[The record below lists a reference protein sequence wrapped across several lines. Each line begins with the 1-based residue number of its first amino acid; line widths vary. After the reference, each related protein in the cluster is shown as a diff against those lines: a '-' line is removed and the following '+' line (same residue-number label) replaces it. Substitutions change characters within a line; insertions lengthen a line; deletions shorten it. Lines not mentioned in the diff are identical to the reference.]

1 MSLVNLEYLFEE
13 PTNLNEESLPDY
25 ASLDFLSNGSHIYG
39 EIMWPHNLKE
49 KRHPCV
55 IMLHGFPGSARN
67 DDISHAL
74 CRIGCVVI
82 VPHHRGAWGSQGKYL
97 ITHCVEDA
105 VNLANYAHSKDF
117 LEKYNVQKNQIYL
130 LGHSM
135 GGNSALNAG
144 KNLDF
149 IRGIIM
155 LAPYDPTCFLRLG
168 KAAYMKALLNEGK
181 ILNSDGI
188 DSIYEDIVENSEKL
202 AFPNAFDSV
211 KEKNLLIFE
220 AKYDTVSS
228 NEEMIHPLWKKLI
241 QYREENQNHKND
253 DEELP
258 LQKLVEYPVEHGLLG
273 RRISII
279 REIANFIKITGDAK

>member
-1 MSLVNLEYLFEE
+1 MSFVNLEYLFED
-13 PTNLNEESLPDY
+13 PTELNEAALPDY
-25 ASLDFLSNGSHIYG
+25 ASLDFVSNGSHIYG
-39 EIMWPHNLKE
+39 EIMWPHNMKQ
-49 KRHPCV
+49 KKHPCV

-105 VNLANYAHSKDF
+105 VNLALYAHSAEF
-117 LEKYNVQKNQIYL
+117 LENYNVHPDQIFL

-144 KNLDF
+144 KQLAF
-149 IRGIIM
+149 VRGLVM

-168 KAAYMKALLNEGK
+168 KEAYIKALLNEGK
-181 ILNSDGI
+181 ILKSDGI
-188 DSIYEDIVENSEKL
+188 DSIYDDIVQNKENL
-202 AFPNAFDSV
+202 AFPNAFEGV
-211 KEKNLLIFE
+211 KNKNILIFA

-228 NEEMIHPLWKKLI
+228 NQEMIVPLWNKLEQNRPNLKKSDGSVKAIQKLI
-241 QYREENQNHKND
+241 
-253 DEELP
+253 
-258 LQKLVEYPVEHGLLG
+258 EYPVQHGLLG
-273 RRISII
+273 RRILMI
-279 REIANFIKITGDAK
+279 REIAEFIKEAGEL

>member
-1 MSLVNLEYLFEE
+1 MSFVNLEYLFED
-13 PTNLNEESLPDY
+13 PTELNEAALPDY
-25 ASLDFLSNGSHIYG
+25 ASLDFVSNGSHIYG
-39 EIMWPHNLKE
+39 EIMWPHNMKQ
-49 KRHPCV
+49 KKHPCV

-105 VNLANYAHSKDF
+105 VNLALYAHSAEF
-117 LEKYNVQKNQIYL
+117 LENYNVHPDQIFL

-144 KNLDF
+144 KQLDF
-149 IRGIIM
+149 VRGLVM

-168 KAAYMKALLNEGK
+168 KEAYIKALLNEGK
-181 ILNSDGI
+181 ILKSDGI
-188 DSIYEDIVENSEKL
+188 DSIYEDIVQNKENL
-202 AFPNAFDSV
+202 AFPNAFDGV
-211 KEKNLLIFE
+211 KNKNILIFA

-228 NEEMIHPLWKKLI
+228 NQEMIIPLWNKLEQNRPNLKRADGSKKAIQKLI
-241 QYREENQNHKND
+241 
-253 DEELP
+253 
-258 LQKLVEYPVEHGLLG
+258 EYPVQHGLLG
-273 RRISII
+273 RRI
-279 REIANFIKITGDAK
+279 

>member
-1 MSLVNLEYLFEE
+1 MSFVNLEYLFED
-13 PTNLNEESLPDY
+13 PTELNESALPDY
-25 ASLDFLSNGSHIYG
+25 ASLDFVSNGSHIYG
-39 EIMWPHNLKE
+39 EIMWPHNMAQK
-49 KRHPCV
+49 KHPCV

-105 VNLANYAHSKDF
+105 VNLALYAHSAEF
-117 LEKYNVQKNQIYL
+117 LENYNVHPDQIFL

-144 KNLDF
+144 KQLDF
-149 IRGIIM
+149 VRGLVM

-168 KAAYMKALLNEGK
+168 KEAYIKALLNEGK
-181 ILNSDGI
+181 ILKSDGI
-188 DSIYEDIVENSEKL
+188 DSIYEDIVQNKENL
-202 AFPNAFDSV
+202 AFPNAFDGV
-211 KEKNLLIFE
+211 KNKNILIFA

-228 NEEMIHPLWKKLI
+228 NQEMIIPLWNKLEQNKPNLKKSDGSVKAIQKLI
-241 QYREENQNHKND
+241 
-253 DEELP
+253 
-258 LQKLVEYPVEHGLLG
+258 EYPVQHGLLG
-273 RRISII
+273 RRILMI
-279 REIANFIKITGDAK
+279 REIAEFIKEAGEL

>member
-1 MSLVNLEYLFEE
+1 MSFVNLEYLFED
-13 PTNLNEESLPDY
+13 PTELNESALPDY
-25 ASLDFLSNGSHIYG
+25 ASLDFVSNGSHIYG
-39 EIMWPHNLKE
+39 EIMWPHNMAQK
-49 KRHPCV
+49 KHPCV

-105 VNLANYAHSKDF
+105 VNLALYAHSAEF
-117 LEKYNVQKNQIYL
+117 LENYNVHPDQIFL

-144 KNLDF
+144 KQLDF
-149 IRGIIM
+149 VRGLVM

-168 KAAYMKALLNEGK
+168 KEAYIKALLNEGK
-181 ILNSDGI
+181 ILKSDGI
-188 DSIYEDIVENSEKL
+188 DSIYEDIVQNKENL
-202 AFPNAFDSV
+202 AFPNAFNGV
-211 KEKNLLIFE
+211 KNKNILIFA

-228 NEEMIHPLWKKLI
+228 NQEMIVPLWNKLEQNRPNLKKSDGSVKAIQKLI
-241 QYREENQNHKND
+241 
-253 DEELP
+253 
-258 LQKLVEYPVEHGLLG
+258 EYPVQHGLLG
-273 RRISII
+273 RRILMI
-279 REIANFIKITGDAK
+279 REIAEFIKEAGEL

>member
-1 MSLVNLEYLFEE
+1 MSFVNLEYLFED
-13 PTNLNEESLPDY
+13 PTELNEAALPDY
-25 ASLDFLSNGSHIYG
+25 ASLDFVSNGSHIYG
-39 EIMWPHNLKE
+39 EIMWPHNMKQ
-49 KRHPCV
+49 KKHPCV

-105 VNLANYAHSKDF
+105 VNLALYAHSAEF
-117 LEKYNVQKNQIYL
+117 LENYNVHPDQIFL

-144 KNLDF
+144 KQLDF
-149 IRGIIM
+149 VRGLVM

-168 KAAYMKALLNEGK
+168 KEAYIKALLNEGK
-181 ILNSDGI
+181 ILKSDGI
-188 DSIYEDIVENSEKL
+188 DSIYEDIVQNKENL
-202 AFPNAFDSV
+202 AFPNAFDGV
-211 KEKNLLIFE
+211 KNKNILIFA

-228 NEEMIHPLWKKLI
+228 NQEMIIPLWNKLEQNRTNLKRADGSKKAIQKLI
-241 QYREENQNHKND
+241 
-253 DEELP
+253 
-258 LQKLVEYPVEHGLLG
+258 EYPVQHGLLG
-273 RRISII
+273 RRILMI
-279 REIANFIKITGDAK
+279 REIAEFIKEAGEL

>member
-1 MSLVNLEYLFEE
+1 MSFVNLEYLFED
-13 PTNLNEESLPDY
+13 PTELNESALPDY
-25 ASLDFLSNGSHIYG
+25 ASLDFVSNGSHIYG
-39 EIMWPHNLKE
+39 EIMWPHNMAQK
-49 KRHPCV
+49 KHPCV

-105 VNLANYAHSKDF
+105 VNLALYAHSAEF
-117 LEKYNVQKNQIYL
+117 LENYNVHPDQIFL

-144 KNLDF
+144 KQLDF
-149 IRGIIM
+149 VRGLVM

-168 KAAYMKALLNEGK
+168 KEAYIKALLNEGK
-181 ILNSDGI
+181 ILKSDGI
-188 DSIYEDIVENSEKL
+188 DSIYEDIVQNKENL
-202 AFPNAFDSV
+202 AFPNAFDGV
-211 KEKNLLIFE
+211 KNKNILIFA

-228 NEEMIHPLWKKLI
+228 NQEMIIPLWNKLEQNRPNLKRADGSKKAIQKLI
-241 QYREENQNHKND
+241 
-253 DEELP
+253 
-258 LQKLVEYPVEHGLLG
+258 EYPVQHGLLG
-273 RRISII
+273 RRILMI
-279 REIANFIKITGDAK
+279 REIAEFIKEAGEL